1 MSFKFLYRI
10 SEWGEVLANFPL
22 RKCKICQ
29 NCKKVTK
36 KMGIYD
42 KGAKIQVLNVDFAL
56 EVMGD
61 MDIVKEFFK
70 SFRDETL
77 KKNLEQI

>member
-1 MSFKFLYRI
+1 
-10 SEWGEVLANFPL
+10 
-22 RKCKICQ
+22 
-29 NCKKVTK
+29 
-36 KMGIYD
+36 MGIYD